1 MAKNKE
7 TIGYTLRVA
16 FLVCFACAV
25 VVSTAAVV
33 LKPTQLINKQ
43 LDKNKNVLAA
53 AEMLGDYE
61 LTNVPAS
68 FVTETFESV
77 DVMLVDVATGKFVT
91 DMSEEEISKYDQVK
105 AAKDPSLSLKLARE
119 EDPAQIKRQAK
130 LAKVYVIK
138 NGDQIEK
145 VVLPL
150 HGYGLWST
158 LYGFVALEGDFNTII
173 GLGFYAHAE
182 TPGLGGEV
190 DNASWKAQWKG
201 KKVNNEQGDLSIT
214 VTKGGMANSE
224 SDYEIDGLS
233 GATLTTR
240 GVDNLVRYWLGDGG
254 FAKFIANL
262 KAGEA

>member
-1 MAKNKE
+1 MSKNKE
-7 TIGYTLRVA
+7 TIGYTLTVA
-16 FLVCFACAV
+16 FLVCLVCAV

-33 LKPTQLINKQ
+33 LKPMQITNKQ

-53 AEMLGDYE
+53 AEMLGSYE
-61 LTNVPAS
+61 LSNVPADY
-68 FVTETFESV
+68 VTQTFSKVE
-77 DVMLVDVATGKFVT
+77 VMLVDVQTGKFVT
-91 DMSEEEISKYDQVK
+91 DMSAEEINKYDQAK
-105 AAKDPSLSLKLARE
+105 AAKDPAFSVKLERA
-119 EDPAQIKRQAK
+119 DDLAQIKRQAK
-130 LAKVYVIK
+130 LAKVYVVK
-138 NGDQIEK
+138 NGENIEK

-158 LYGFVALEGDFNTII
+158 LYGFVALENDFNTII
-173 GLGFYAHAE
+173 GLGFYAHLE

-201 KKVNNEQGDLSIT
+201 KKVNDQQGQLAVT
-214 VTKGGMANSE
+214 VTKAGIADLS

-240 GVDNLVRYWLGDGG
+240 GVDNLVRYWLGDAG

-262 KAGEA
+262 KAGDA